1 MPRTPVVAHRSSVAG
16 VVGEVDEQNKGGA
29 ALDVDREEQ
38 ALTRGPLD
46 GVVVVEVATYVSL
59 PFAGLQLAE
68 LGATVIKVEAPAGDP
83 YRRFGRPDTYVS
95 AQFASLNRGKQ
106 SVTLDLKSDD
116 GRRKLLELIRTAD
129 VYLANW
135 RRGVD
140 DALGLGD
147 AVLEACNPRLI
158 RVAVTGFGPDGP
170 SADEPAFDT
179 AVQARSGMMDAFSPT
194 DVPVVVPGFPMDKST
209 AFIATQAVLAA
220 LYARERTGLG
230 EHIDIAMLD
239 VASAV
244 NFPDLFPARVFLDHQ
259 PEDPRNRHTMALRPI
274 RASDGYVMVA
284 PGGKQQI
291 IATFAAVERADW
303 ANDVLAQPS
312 QVDLVTTMYARL
324 DDVSSSW
331 TVNELMA
338 RFRAAGV
345 PAAPCVRM
353 DEHFDDEQVVH
364 NQLYEIVAWPDVG
377 PTRVVRYPAAFRQ
390 WPRLVA
396 KSAPP
401 KLGEHNAAFGID
413 VDESGS

>member
-1 MPRTPVVAHRSSVAG
+1 MAPDVATA
-16 VVGEVDEQNKGGA
+16 
-29 ALDVDREEQ
+29 EQ
-38 ALTRGPLD
+38 AMTRGPLD

-95 AQFASLNRGKQ
+95 AQWASLNRGKQ
-106 SVTLDLKSDD
+106 SVTLDLKTDE
-116 GRRKLLELIRTAD
+116 GRRRLLELIGTAD

-147 AVLEACNPRLI
+147 DVLEACNPRLI

-179 AVQARSGMMDAFSPT
+179 AVQARSAMMDAFSPT

-220 LYARERTGLG
+220 LYARERTGMG
-230 EHIDIAMLD
+230 ERIDIAMLD
-239 VASAV
+239 VGGAL
-244 NFPDLFPARVFLDHQ
+244 NFPDLFPARVFLNHQ
-259 PEDPRNRHTMALRPI
+259 PDDPRNRHTMALRPV

-291 IATFAAVERADW
+291 LATFAAVERPQWADE
-303 ANDVLAQPS
+303 VLAQRS
-312 QVDLVTTMYARL
+312 QVELVTTMYDRL
-324 DDVSSSW
+324 DDVCSNWS
-331 TVNELMA
+331 VGELMA
-338 RFRAAGV
+338 RFRAAGI

-353 DEHFDDEQVVH
+353 DEHFDDEQILH
-364 NQLYEIVAWPDVG
+364 NQLYEILDWPEVG
-377 PTRVVRYPAAFRQ
+377 PTRVARYPASFRR

-396 KSAPP
+396 SSAPP

-413 VDESGS
+413 AHAPRS